1 MMKKWLQPLVL
12 FTVLLSFGVN
22 AQQAQEFEDYTVHYN
37 AFNSSMIT
45 AEIAKA
51 YGIRRSGSRA
61 VINIS
66 VLKKADGQL
75 ATAVKANI
83 TASGRNLTGQTREVK
98 MREVTEADEA
108 IYYIGELS
116 VSNMETFS
124 FKVFITPEGTSEPFE
139 LKFRQQFYTE

>member
-1 MMKKWLQPLVL
+1 MMKKLLRPLII
-12 FTVLLSFGVN
+12 FSVLLSFAVN
-22 AQQAQEFEDYTVHYN
+22 AQQAQEFEDYIVHYN

-45 AEIAKA
+45 ADVAKA

-75 ATAVKANI
+75 ATAVKANV
-83 TASGRNLTGQTREVK
+83 TASGRNLTGQTREVE
-98 MREVTEADEA
+98 MREIKEADDA